1 MTTPSSSSSSS
12 SNHLRFFSILAVF
25 QGLDT
30 MAPVLTLGNGLRLV
44 STQQTAGL
52 HCVWLLQGYLFCCI
66 VIVDVRHEQESH
78 WFLSAC
84 LFVNRLVNMRKPW
97 VPFSFSLRV
106 VCSLS
111 PSSYADLFLS
121 SVCKKFALFSPFWV
135 NPNLIQSSSNKN
147 QSFL

>member
-1 MTTPSSSSSSS
+1 MTTPSSSC

-25 QGLDT
+25 QGLDS

-52 HCVWLLQGYLFCCI
+52 HYVCLLQGYLFCCI

-84 LFVNRLVNMRKPW
+84 WFVNRLVNMRKPW
-97 VPFSFSLRV
+97 VLFSFSLRV
-106 VCSLS
+106 VRSLS
-111 PSSYADLFLS
+111 PSYADLFLS

-135 NPNLIQSSSNKN
+135 NPNLIQSSSKKN

>member
-1 MTTPSSSSSSS
+1 MTTPSSSSSSSS

-44 STQQTAGL
+44 STNCRSTL
-52 HCVWLLQGYLFCCI
+52 CLVLQGYLFCCI

-84 LFVNRLVNMRKPW
+84 WFVNRLVNMRKPW